1 MAMQYQPTISYQ
13 GKVESGDIESSFGA
27 TNDAKKILMT
37 SHSTTNQKQVAVA
50 AAAKRREIV
59 EMRCDMLEHRHRED
73 KQHHFWERGTKMN
86 LVQQNFTDSIVL

>member
-1 MAMQYQPTISYQ
+1 MDKASASYLYGTKRAGFNPLWMQ
-13 GKVESGDIESSFGA
+13 
-27 TNDAKKILMT
+27 KKILMT
-37 SHSTTNQKQVAVA
+37 SHSTTHQKQVAVA